1 MNLTITAVLY
11 STFLWWFSTGVIFYL
26 NARPSR
32 TFRLSMLVGSALLV
46 GAVYGFWVSASMQTV
61 AGAYIAFSCGLL
73 IWGWHT
79 MSYYMGVITGPQRE
93 SCPEN
98 CSGLERFLLAI
109 GTSLYHEIAIIATA
123 IGLAW
128 ITWNEP
134 NTIGL
139 WTFVLLWGMHVSAKL
154 NVFLGVRNLNVEF
167 IPKRLRYL
175 STFFKEKPM
184 NLLFPISVTAGT
196 IITVALIQQASA
208 ADAGTMA
215 AAGYVLMATLMA
227 LAVIEHWFMI
237 LPIPAEALW
246 KWSIKPSGS
255 DAKDSRKPGAV
266 QTIRRDSAS
275 VNETLAS
282 AHKDTGNISGQSE
295 SAKA

>member
-1 MNLTITAVLY
+1 MDLTITAVLY

-46 GAVYGFWVSASMQTV
+46 GAVYGFWVSASMETV

-98 CSGLERFLLAI
+98 CGGLERFLLAI

-208 ADAGTMA
+208 ADADTMA

-246 KWSIKPSGS
+246 KWSIKQSGS
-255 DAKDSRKPGAV
+255 DPEDSLKPGAV

-275 VNETLAS
+275 VNETRAS
-282 AHKDTGNISGQSE
+282 AHKDTGTISASSE